1 MKQRDESVKGTN
13 EDYQDNSTFYNLKL
27 KGLGKNLVQT
37 KLAKILKDKRAIQNK
52 QLTPGGNDISRRV
65 LRARRFSKVR
75 HSESLTKQ
83 VNQVGQPYKNQ
94 IADMVAFTSTK
105 GFR

>member
-1 MKQRDESVKGTN
+1 MKQRDESIKGIN
-13 EDYQDNSTFYNLKL
+13 EDYQDNSTFYNFKL
-27 KGLGKNLVQT
+27 KRLGKNLVQT

-75 HSESLTKQ
+75 HSESFTKQ

-94 IADMVAFTSTK
+94 ITDMVAFTSTK